1 MNPTAHPTH
10 TTPTPEHT
18 MPTITTPR
26 REPQPDMSRRDQIV
40 DVARDLL
47 ETQGPDGVT
56 MRAIAD
62 RLEIRAPSLY
72 KHIADKHELEVALI
86 ARGFTEQATAFT
98 AAIADSDE
106 PVIAIARA
114 YRTWA
119 LAHLYTLM
127 TDNPV
132 PRDELPDG
140 VEDAA
145 AAPLVIAVDGDIDRA
160 RALWAFAHGMVTLEL
175 AQRFPPD
182 ADLDTAW
189 TTGINRL
196 ASPSP
201 TDTP

>member
-1 MNPTAHPTH
+1 
-10 TTPTPEHT
+10 
-18 MPTITTPR
+18 
-26 REPQPDMSRRDQIV
+26 MSRRDQIV

-86 ARGFTEQATAFT
+86 ARGFTEQAAAFT
-98 AAIADSDE
+98 AAIQASDE
-106 PVIAIARA
+106 PVTAIARD
-114 YRTWA
+114 RTWA
-119 LAHLYTLM
+119 LAHPHLYALM
-127 TDNPV
+127 TDNPL
-132 PRDELPDG
+132 PRDRLPDG

-145 AAPLVIAVDGDIDRA
+145 AAPLVIAVDGDMDRA

-196 ASPSP
+196 ASPTATGAP
-201 TDTP
+201 

>member
-1 MNPTAHPTH
+1 
-10 TTPTPEHT
+10 
-18 MPTITTPR
+18 
-26 REPQPDMSRRDQIV
+26 MSRRDQIV

-47 ETQGPDGVT
+47 ETHGPDGVT

-86 ARGFTEQATAFT
+86 ARGFTEQAAAFT
-98 AAIADSDE
+98 AAIADSDQ

-119 LAHLYTLM
+119 LAHPPLYALM
-127 TDNPV
+127 TVNPR
-132 PRDELPDG
+132 PRDELPTG

-189 TTGINRL
+189 TTGLNRL
-196 ASPSP
+196 ASPTTS
-201 TDTP
+201 DTP